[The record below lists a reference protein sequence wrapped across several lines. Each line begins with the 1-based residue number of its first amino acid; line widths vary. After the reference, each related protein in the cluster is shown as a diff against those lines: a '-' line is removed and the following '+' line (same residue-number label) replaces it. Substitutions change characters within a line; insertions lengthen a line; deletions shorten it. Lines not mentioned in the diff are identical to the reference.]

1 MAAGCEAAA
10 LRLKDPRMKKREL
23 FNWVEGGEGLGNSTI
38 GDGPFF
44 FLFLFLPSGGVGEIR

>member
-10 LRLKDPRMKKREL
+10 LRLTDPRMKKREL

-44 FLFLFLPSGGVGEIR
+44 SFSSFLQGVWVK